1 MPLTSKQRRLKRR
14 QRRVRK
20 LRKLRRKLEET
31 TDTKRR
37 RELIAKMHKVS
48 PSAEVPEK

>member
-20 LRKLRRKLEET
+20 LRDLRTQLEQTTDSKRRKI
-31 TDTKRR
+31 
-37 RELIAKMHKVS
+37 LIAKIRKLS
-48 PSAEVPEK
+48 PQAEVPEK

>member
-1 MPLTSKQRRLKRR
+1 MPLTSKQRRIKRR

-20 LRKLRRKLEET
+20 LRSLRAQLEAT

-37 RELIAKMHKVS
+37 RLLIAKIRKIS
-48 PSAEVPEK
+48 PQAEVPEK

>member
-20 LRKLRRKLEET
+20 LRSLRAQLEAT

-37 RELIAKMHKVS
+37 RLLIAKIRKLS
-48 PSAEVPEK
+48 PATELPDK